1 MATSE
6 ALRTILSLH
15 LSDPTT
21 ARARTRDSLG
31 GSYVKALTAF
41 LTDYAGGC
49 CVVCRESFTTDDP
62 AVAGHLIPAAMLD
75 KGGYVPGNLAAMH
88 KSCNAR
94 AGDFPFHMHLDL
106 LNTDGIPT
114 EWAFSTKRVRM
125 VDTYA
130 DARKAYG
137 FPF

>member
-1 MATSE
+1 MPHAA
-6 ALRTILSLH
+6 ALASILSLH

-41 LTDYAGGC
+41 LSDYADGA
-49 CVVCRESFTTDDP
+49 CVVCRNPFTADDP
-62 AVAGHLIPAAMLD
+62 AVAGHIIPATILD

-88 KSCNAR
+88 KTCNAV
-94 AGDFPFHMHLDL
+94 AGDFPFHTHLNL

-114 EWAFSTKRVRM
+114 EWAFSTKRTKM
-125 VDTYA
+125 A
-130 DARKAYG
+130 DPHKSAREGYG

>member
-1 MATSE
+1 MPHTA
-6 ALRTILSLH
+6 ALAAILSLH

-21 ARARTRDSLG
+21 AIARTRDSLG

-41 LTDYAGGC
+41 LSAYAGGA
-49 CVVCRESFTTDDP
+49 CVVCRESFTADDP
-62 AVAGHLIPAAMLD
+62 AVAGHIIPAAMLG
-75 KGGYVPGNLAAMH
+75 KGGYVPANLAAMH

-94 AGDFPFHMHLDL
+94 AGDFPFHLHLDL

-125 VDTYA
+125 TDTYA